1 MKYDVRPFLKIKM
14 PGLLDL
20 LGTQNISWK
29 TINKNFGKK
38 LQRIKDELTLT
49 QKPIFKEATFYS
61 VLMSKHYKTGEGDGM
76 FDWYSTLF
84 QSLSSNL
91 NPVEKALIHHS
102 IYNLLIEPDKN
113 YLNFIGELAV
123 LNEIKKQ
130 EGYDLINI
138 EEQIQKE
145 NNTTAD
151 FLILR
156 KHDDTNILVE
166 VVNLHFQEIDIDDHE
181 RIRRLIESKLNNKIK
196 MKFINPL
203 YEYFLQPVIWV
214 KGENDV
220 EQLFNLYDKSGLPI
234 KNVLAPFTYFSYWET
249 SGKYEHH
256 FDRIY

>member
-1 MKYDVRPFLKIKM
+1 MKYDVRPFLKMKM

-20 LGTQNISWK
+20 LGTKNISWT
-29 TINKNFGKK
+29 TINRNFGRNLEKVK
-38 LQRIKDELTLT
+38 SDLSLAQNTIYR
-49 QKPIFKEATFYS
+49 EATFYS
-61 VLMSKHYKTGEGDGM
+61 VLMSEHYNTGEGAGM

-91 NPVEKALIHHS
+91 TTVEKALLHRS

-113 YLNFIGELAV
+113 YLNFIGELAI

-145 NNTTAD
+145 SNCTAD

-156 KHDDTNILVE
+156 KHDNTNILVE
-166 VVNLHFQEIDIDDHE
+166 VVNFHFQEIDIDDLG
-181 RIRRLIESKLNNKIK
+181 RVRRLIESKLNDKIK
-196 MKFINPL
+196 VKFIKPL
-203 YEYFLQPVIWV
+203 YEYFLQPIIWA

-220 EQLFNLYDKSGLPI
+220 EQLFNLYNKTGLPI
-234 KNVLAPFTYFSYWET
+234 DNVLAPFTYFTYREI
-249 SGKYEHH
+249 SGEYEHH